1 LHDYYE
7 NYLKDTVTLTRGKL
21 DQMKNQVEASRT
33 IETKLEMVQN
43 KLNFV
48 RKKYGVSIEEIQE
61 IQSNVES
68 RDEEIYFL
76 RNKYIQCIKESEGK
90 NDIFG
95 SNLNPNFSKVKAAQV
110 IKENY
115 DLIRNSYSFAD
126 VTFELADNQV
136 LEVHRHILEGELH
149 IL

>member
-1 LHDYYE
+1 LCIKE
-7 NYLKDTVTLTRGKL
+7 N
-21 DQMKNQVEASRT
+21 
-33 IETKLEMVQN
+33 
-43 KLNFV
+43 
-48 RKKYGVSIEEIQE
+48 QE
-61 IQSNVES
+61 IQSKVES
-68 RDEEIYFL
+68 KEKEIIFLHNKYELCIKEIQDIQSNVKSKDEEIYFL